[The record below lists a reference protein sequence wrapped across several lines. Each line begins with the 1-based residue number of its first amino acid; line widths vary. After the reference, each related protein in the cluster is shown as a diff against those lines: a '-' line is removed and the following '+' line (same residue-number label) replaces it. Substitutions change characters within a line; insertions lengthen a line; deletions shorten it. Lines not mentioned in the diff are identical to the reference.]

1 MIPDVVEKT
10 LNAPWHLA
18 KGVANLAGAPFRA
31 ITGTEYLPKD
41 EEGGESWTSV
51 YDVADPMM
59 DITTVIYF
67 YTELRSATK
76 KRLQA
81 YAESKGLSVRVPFQ
95 KLFPDKQSDVE
106 IIRKAVANL
115 NASLEALESKPSRAT
130 AVIEYQENLKKI
142 EEIKIR
148 FHLGDGDIEV
158 FKIYFS
164 ILEEPK
170 DVVKIKSD
178 IELYKK
184 FISPQFSFLFGGKDF
199 NLDSVISMV
208 DRDPDMFIH
217 HIDDDFASP
226 SFGLDLKTHVKSAMV
241 DEVVYSVVVSEKN
254 KRITVVFRG
263 SVNIQDWITNLQLSM
278 TDLELPGFTSD
289 ENINQPREM
298 FGRVHKGFYKY
309 LFDETQMD
317 KFGSTQSKSEEI
329 MGILRDLTAEYKDF
343 SIFVT
348 GHSLGKF
355 LNRNY
360 RLFFIITW
368 RTLQRNF
375 E

>member
-1 MIPDVVEKT
+1 
-10 LNAPWHLA
+10 
-18 KGVANLAGAPFRA
+18 
-31 ITGTEYLPKD
+31 
-41 EEGGESWTSV
+41 
-51 YDVADPMM
+51 
-59 DITTVIYF
+59 
-67 YTELRSATK
+67 
-76 KRLQA
+76 
-81 YAESKGLSVRVPFQ
+81 
-95 KLFPDKQSDVE
+95 
-106 IIRKAVANL
+106 
-115 NASLEALESKPSRAT
+115 
-130 AVIEYQENLKKI
+130 
-142 EEIKIR
+142 
-148 FHLGDGDIEV
+148 
-158 FKIYFS
+158 
-164 ILEEPK
+164 
-170 DVVKIKSD
+170 
-178 IELYKK
+178 
-184 FISPQFSFLFGGKDF
+184 
-199 NLDSVISMV
+199 
-208 DRDPDMFIH
+208 
-217 HIDDDFASP
+217 
-226 SFGLDLKTHVKSAMV
+226 
-241 DEVVYSVVVSEKN
+241 
-254 KRITVVFRG
+254 VVFRG

-375 E
+375 EQFYHN